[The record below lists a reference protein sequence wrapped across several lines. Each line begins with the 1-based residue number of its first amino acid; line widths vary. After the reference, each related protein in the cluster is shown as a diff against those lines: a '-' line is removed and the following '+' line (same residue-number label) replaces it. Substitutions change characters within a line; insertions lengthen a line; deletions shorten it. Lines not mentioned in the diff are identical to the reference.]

1 MSEEKIKLEIGLDT
15 TGDATFTSA
24 RQQITPDMVFK
35 CDGTITK
42 WIFGTYWVLD
52 ITMYSDLWP
61 ELQIWRNINGTY
73 HKVDGTFLN
82 STREIPNQRYIYE
95 CLCDVPFKAGDILG
109 VFIPSDSRNRIPFL
123 AENAHGTLNFMS
135 YYLQTQ
141 HNDKVSPFS
150 SIDIYQHMPQVF
162 SAPYRPLV
170 TMEIVKKVYM

>member
-1 MSEEKIKLEIGLDT
+1 MSVEKIRLEIGLDT
-15 TGDATFTSA
+15 TGDTTFTSA

-42 WIFGTYWVLD
+42 WIFGTSWVLD
-52 ITMYSDLWP
+52 IMYGDLWP

-109 VFIPSDSRNRIPFL
+109 VFIPSNSRNIILFW
-123 AENAHGTLNFMS
+123 AENAHGTS

-150 SIDIYQHMPQVF
+150 TIDIYQHMPQVF

-170 TMEIVKKVYM
+170 TVEIVKKVYI